1 MADILKGQHLY
12 NKMAAVQ
19 YLKNKRVV
27 KMRETVTILSYE
39 AHPAFH
45 LLIGDTSFI
54 TSPRVNA
61 RDSKLIL
68 QR

>member
-1 MADILKGQHLY
+1 MADILKGQHQY
-12 NKMAAVQ
+12 NKMAALQ
-19 YLKNKRVV
+19 YVEGETPV
-27 KMRETVTILSYE
+27 KMQETINTPSCD
-39 AHPAFH
+39 ARSTCF
-45 LLIGDTSFI
+45 